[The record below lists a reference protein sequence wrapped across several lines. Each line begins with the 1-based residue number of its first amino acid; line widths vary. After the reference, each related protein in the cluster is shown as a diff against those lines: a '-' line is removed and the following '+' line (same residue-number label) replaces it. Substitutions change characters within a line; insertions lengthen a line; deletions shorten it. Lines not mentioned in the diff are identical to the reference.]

1 MSRLELP
8 RCLFGSMS
16 YVEAEPHGGSAGSEG
31 FEAFFRRMYPQL
43 VRIAYRVLGDR
54 EAASDVAQD
63 VMLAAYARYP
73 EDLSNPA
80 AWVRSAAVHGA
91 LNHARGHRR
100 RDRREARQPSQQ
112 SVPQPEEQA
121 LQADERRS
129 VREALSRLTKEKA
142 TILVLRHSGLSYL
155 EVAEAMGISPASVGT
170 TLRRAEEQ
178 FRKEVTP

>member
-1 MSRLELP
+1 
-8 RCLFGSMS
+8 MS
-16 YVEAEPHGGSAGSEG
+16 YTEPESQQGAGGSEG
-31 FEAFFRRMYPQL
+31 FDAFFRRMYPQL
-43 VRIAYRVLGDR
+43 VRIAYRVLGDQ

-73 EDLSNPA
+73 EDLTNPS
-80 AWVRSAAVHGA
+80 AWVRSAAVHSA
-91 LNHARGHRR
+91 LNHARGGRR
-100 RDRREARQPSQQ
+100 RGRREARQ
-112 SVPQPEEQA
+112 VPREAVPAPDEQA
-121 LQADERRS
+121 LEADERRR
-129 VREALSRLTKEKA
+129 VRQALSRLPKEKA